1 MKTRMNPSRPSLL
14 TFIAPR
20 PEPTHDD
27 IAQCARMIWEAAG
40 KPEGRAQE
48 HWLLA
53 EAQLRHWHQPTAPAL
68 NAGERIPARPFSRN
82 GSKRSQMDSMVL

>member
-1 MKTRMNPSRPSLL
+1 MRTRNNPRRPSLL
-14 TFIAPR
+14 TIIQPP

-40 KPEGRAQE
+40 KPEGRAEE

-53 EAQLRHWHQPTAPAL
+53 EVRLRHWNQPTSPAS
-68 NAGERIPARPFSRN
+68 NSGKRIPARPFSRN
-82 GSKRSQMDSMVL
+82 GHKRSQPDSLVL

>member
-1 MKTRMNPSRPSLL
+1 MRTRISPHRPSLL

-20 PEPTHDD
+20 PEPTHDE

-40 KPEGRAQE
+40 KPEGQAQE

-53 EAQLRHWHQPTAPAL
+53 EAQLRHWSKTAPT
-68 NAGERIPARPFSRN
+68 NTWKKIPARPFSRN
-82 GSKRSQMDSMVL
+82 GSGRSQPNILVL

>member
-1 MKTRMNPSRPSLL
+1 MKTRKNLIRPSLL

-20 PEPTHDD
+20 PGPTHDD

-53 EAQLRHWHQPTAPAL
+53 EAQLRHWHQTAVPAP
-68 NAGERIPARPFSRN
+68 NAGGKIPARPFSRN
-82 GSKRSQMDSMVL
+82 GSKRSQSHSLVL